1 MKRQRSGKQVNAP
14 DMSTGPDIYQTKQ
27 KKSELSF
34 LGVLPRRGALLQQK
48 RRKKNCKKNLPV
60 KLKGWN
66 FKGYY
71 IIEYF
76 SLWHKENATLFNLWK
91 F

>member
-14 DMSTGPDIYQTKQ
+14 DMSTGPDIYQTKR

-48 RRKKNCKKNLPV
+48 RREKNLPV

-76 SLWHKENATLFNLWK
+76 SL
-91 F
+91 

>member
-14 DMSTGPDIYQTKQ
+14 DMSTGPDIYQTKR

-48 RRKKNCKKNLPV
+48 RRKKTVKKFTCKAKRLE
-60 KLKGWN
+60 L
-66 FKGYY
+66 
-71 IIEYF
+71 
-76 SLWHKENATLFNLWK
+76 
-91 F
+91 

>member
-14 DMSTGPDIYQTKQ
+14 DMSTGPDIYQTKR

-48 RRKKNCKKNLPV
+48 RRKKNYKNLPV

-76 SLWHKENATLFNLWK
+76 SL
-91 F
+91 